1 MLSFLPPL
9 KDLEKDEPSFS
20 ALLSLRDLLEGPWGF
35 NGTWSIL
42 TLQIKEL
49 FIVLLYFFADE
60 FENVIKKTTFFN
72 KIKFNFDTEFVKT
85 YFGSDKKAHVRF
97 DDFSHLLQVCD
108 ISFFFFFLKLNF
120 CVRAFLLCLIW
131 GRLAPLGLWINW
143 SEFEPW
149 DYCAVFL
156 RKNLVIHFLHKTIYV
171 LFQGVPS
178 LSQNYTGKQ
187 CRFGITIIFND

>member
-1 MLSFLPPL
+1 MLSFLPPS

-20 ALLSLRDLLEGPWGF
+20 ALLTLRGLLEGPWGF
-35 NGTWSIL
+35 SGTCRIL

-108 ISFFFFFLKLNF
+108 ISFFSQIK
-120 CVRAFLLCLIW
+120 LLCESTFALFD
-131 GRLAPLGLWINW
+131 LWEA
-143 SEFEPW
+143 ST
-149 DYCAVFL
+149 L
-156 RKNLVIHFLHKTIYV
+156 RTLDQ
-171 LFQGVPS
+171 LF
-178 LSQNYTGKQ
+178 
-187 CRFGITIIFND
+187 